1 MSILPSELHC
11 ESTTLP
17 AVRGVPLAGIR
28 LDGGTQCRE
37 AMDSEHIEHLVEVLE
52 GGASLPAAIVYH
64 DGASYWLADGFHRYH
79 AAERR
84 EAAELWCEVRS
95 GTRLDAVNYAL
106 GANTSHGLRRT
117 NADKRKAVMI
127 ALKEFPNLSSRAIA
141 EKCGVTNK
149 TVDQYRPASA
159 PEDRRAGAD
168 GKTYSAGRYPEANRA
183 PGDPAPLP
191 DNYRVESKTPTGPT
205 TEEIAKQL
213 AREDRVA
220 KLPALVQRARVVI
233 ASIRA
238 IGKKEIVWLLA
249 HYLADADFA
258 CTRIIKSDAA
268 TRQGVKLPEAV
279 LDLDHN
285 WHATLGLQTLGNID
299 HVALVRTLLDT
310 RLVRAS
316 EVILDRGSECH
327 AGDFLRQLLEEDLL
341 GFEEETP
348 LGLRK
353 LEARAEA
360 QLRAGAV
367 G

>member
-1 MSILPSELHC
+1 MDSDLIASAPLPKE
-11 ESTTLP
+11 
-17 AVRGVPLAGIR
+17 RGVALKEIR
-28 LDGGTQCRE
+28 LDGNTQCRE
-37 AMDSEHIEHLVEVLE
+37 AMDSEHIDNLVEALE
-52 GGASLPAAIVYH
+52 DGASLPAAIVYH

-79 AAERR
+79 AAQRR

-95 GTRLDAVNYAL
+95 GTRLDAVRHAV
-106 GANTSHGLRRT
+106 GANGSHGKPRT

-141 EKCGVTNK
+141 EKCGVSNK

-168 GKTYSAGRYPEANRA
+168 GKTYSAGRYPGANRA

-191 DNYRVESKTPTGPT
+191 DNFRVESKTPTGPT
-205 TEEIAKQL
+205 TEEIAQQL

-249 HYLADADFA
+249 HKNGDPDYS
-258 CTRIIKSDAA
+258 CTRNIKRDAA
-268 TRQGVKLPEAV
+268 NRQGVKLPDAV

-285 WHATLGLQTLGNID
+285 WHSSLGLVTLGNLD
-299 HVALVRTLLDT
+299 HVAVIRTLLDT
-310 RLVRAS
+310 HLVRAS
-316 EVILDRGSECH
+316 EVILDRGSEGD
-327 AGDFLRQLLEEDLL
+327 AGEFIRFVLDEDRL
-341 GFEEETP
+341 GFLEETP
-348 LGLRK
+348 EGRRK
-353 LEARAEA
+353 LEALAEA
-360 QLRAGAV
+360 QLRGGAV
-367 G
+367 R